1 MKKFLAI
8 ILAIFMGLS
17 MLAFTG
23 CTNTADDD
31 YEDYEDYEDEEED
44 DWASV
49 DPEPDSWGDDD
60 DDAVD
65 KGGDGSDPDEE
76 FKLKAK
82 VNKKY
87 FDYLGKTP
95 GQMEKELG
103 AMSES
108 YWVDG
113 PWYHFGDCELWFA
126 FSEYDFAEDNSYIP
140 LGVCNTVNVSMGE
153 FLMNIDDCN
162 LDDLA
167 AALGVTFKQEE
178 DLMDGGYSF
187 SADYDGNHI
196 VLYADSKEAINR
208 DTSVKIVRK

>member
-1 MKKFLAI
+1 MKKLFAL
-8 ILAIFMGLS
+8 ILAVMMGFSLVS
-17 MLAFTG
+17 LTG
-23 CTNTADDD
+23 CTNTED
-31 YEDYEDYEDEEED
+31 EDYEVYEDSEDEEDED
-44 DWASV
+44 DFASV
-49 DPEPDSWGDDD
+49 DPEPESIRKENDKKDDN
-60 DDAVD
+60 
-65 KGGDGSDPDEE
+65 DENE
-76 FKLKAK
+76 EMKLKAK

-95 GQMEKELG
+95 AQMEEELG

-140 LGVCNTVNVSMGE
+140 LGKCNTVNVSMGE
-153 FLMNIDDCN
+153 FLTNTDDCG

-167 AALGVTFKQEE
+167 EALGVTFKQEE

-187 SADYDGNHI
+187 SADYEGNHI

-208 DTSVKIVRK
+208 NTSVKIVRK